1 MIGARSRIFLLLVV
15 SLISFIVEAEEELVL
30 RYDPSGSNSW
40 VPYYIQGAENP
51 GILGEYVPHLLA
63 EAGIA
68 GKKVVLPAARMQ
80 LALEK
85 GEIDFDI
92 ISPSWLSEGEQSKVI
107 FSKPFLKVTEYI
119 VTLDQLNSPTIIDS
133 TLLPKQQVKSYQGK
147 VVGTVRGYYYHD
159 DDTFTRMD
167 FSSERELLLALAS
180 GRVKMAIIG
189 EKTAKYWA
197 SKLGIAIDFPIL
209 HSSGE
214 LHLRLNK
221 EHQPILNMLNEAI
234 DALSEKGLIEQL
246 SKKYEGDRQG
256 AY

>member
-1 MIGARSRIFLLLVV
+1 M
-15 SLISFIVEAEEELVL
+15 
-30 RYDPSGSNSW
+30 
-40 VPYYIQGAENP
+40 
-51 GILGEYVPHLLA
+51 
-63 EAGIA
+63 
-68 GKKVVLPAARMQ
+68 K

-85 GEIDFDI
+85 EEIDFDI
-92 ISPSWLSEGEQSKVI
+92 ISPSWLSEEEQSKVI

-119 VTLDQLNSPTIIDS
+119 VTLAQLNSPTTVDS
-133 TLLPKQQVKSYQGK
+133 TFLPKREVKSYQSK
-147 VVGTVRGYYYHD
+147 VVGAVRGYYYHD
-159 DDTFTRMD
+159 DDTFMRMD

-189 EKTAKYWA
+189 EKTAKDWA
-197 SKLGIAIDFPIL
+197 SKLRIAIDFPIL

-221 EHQPILNMLNEAI
+221 KHQLILNILNEAI

-246 SKKYEGDRQG
+246 SKKYEGDWQG